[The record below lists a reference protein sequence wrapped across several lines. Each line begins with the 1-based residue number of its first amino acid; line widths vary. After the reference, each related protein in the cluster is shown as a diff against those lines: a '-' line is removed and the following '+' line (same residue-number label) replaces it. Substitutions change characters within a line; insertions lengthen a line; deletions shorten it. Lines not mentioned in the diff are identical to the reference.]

1 MIKSIGAYTNDSV
14 LADSR
19 VLQNTGTCTLAK
31 ESLVKKIIDGSQLL
45 LLLLLLLVER
55 MGRDHW
61 RGLLMEE
68 EEEEEE
74 EEEAMPHMESARRIN
89 VPIEEPLPLM
99 VVANSCLQV
108 ILPCT
113 VFLAMHCLV
122 VNNFLL
128 ISCCILRDL
137 PQQKI
142 PRELCLGRSS

>member
-14 LADSR
+14 QADSR

-74 EEEAMPHMESARRIN
+74 AMPHMESARRIN
-89 VPIEEPLPLM
+89 VQIEEPLPLM
-99 VVANSCLQV
+99 VVVNSCLQV

-113 VFLAMHCLV
+113 VFLAMHFLV

-128 ISCCILRDL
+128 ISHCILRDL

>member
-14 LADSR
+14 LVDSR

-55 MGRDHW
+55 LGRDHW

-74 EEEAMPHMESARRIN
+74 EEAMPRMESARRIN

-99 VVANSCLQV
+99 VVVNSCLQV

-113 VFLAMHCLV
+113 VFLAMHFLV
-122 VNNFLL
+122 VNNFLS
-128 ISCCILRDL
+128 ISHCILRDL

>member
-14 LADSR
+14 LADLR
-19 VLQNTGTCTLAK
+19 VLQNTGTCTLPK

-68 EEEEEE
+68 EEEE
-74 EEEAMPHMESARRIN
+74 AMPHMESARRIN

-99 VVANSCLQV
+99 VVVNSCLQV

-113 VFLAMHCLV
+113 VFLAMHFLV

-128 ISCCILRDL
+128 ISHCILRDL
-137 PQQKI
+137 SQQKI

>member
-14 LADSR
+14 QADSR

-45 LLLLLLLVER
+45 LLLLLLLLVER

-68 EEEEEE
+68 EEEE
-74 EEEAMPHMESARRIN
+74 AMPHMESARRIN
-89 VPIEEPLPLM
+89 VQIEEPLPLM
-99 VVANSCLQV
+99 VVVNSCLQV

-113 VFLAMHCLV
+113 VFLAMHFLV

-128 ISCCILRDL
+128 ISHCILRDI

>member
-61 RGLLMEE
+61 RGLIM
-68 EEEEEE
+68 

-89 VPIEEPLPLM
+89 VLIEEPLPLM
-99 VVANSCLQV
+99 VVVNSCLQV
-108 ILPCT
+108 IWPCT
-113 VFLAMHCLV
+113 VFLAMHVLV

-128 ISCCILRDL
+128 ISRCILRDL

>member
-68 EEEEEE
+68 EEEE
-74 EEEAMPHMESARRIN
+74 AMAHMESARRIN

-99 VVANSCLQV
+99 VVVNSCLQV

-113 VFLAMHCLV
+113 VFLAMHFLV

-128 ISCCILRDL
+128 ISHCILRDL
-137 PQQKI
+137 LQQKI

>member
-14 LADSR
+14 QADSR

-68 EEEEEE
+68 EEEEE
-74 EEEAMPHMESARRIN
+74 AMPHMESARRIN
-89 VPIEEPLPLM
+89 VQIEEPLPLM
-99 VVANSCLQV
+99 VVVNSCLQV

-113 VFLAMHCLV
+113 VFLAMHFLL

-128 ISCCILRDL
+128 ISHCILRDL